1 MITDEMKEVPLLT
14 AAEEKMVLLP
24 VRHLTI
30 NDDLKNLF
38 VF

>member
-1 MITDEMKEVPLLT
+1 MITDEMKEIPLLT
-14 AAEEKMVLLP
+14 AAEEKMVLFP

-30 NDDLKNLF
+30 KDDFKNLF